1 MRSVELFS
9 GCGGLALGLT
19 RAGFQ
24 HELMVEWDFDAV
36 ETVLYNKRRGIRHV
50 RHWPIEQTDVR
61 KICWAD
67 FAGIDLIAGGP
78 PCQPFAINGKHLGHK
93 DRRDM
98 WPEAIRAVHEA
109 QPRGFVFESGQAA
122 A

>member
-1 MRSVELFS
+1 MPLRRFWTTSAAVFGMSGTGRSNR
-9 GCGGLALGLT
+9 LT
-19 RAGFQ
+19 FR
-24 HELMVEWDFDAV
+24 
-36 ETVLYNKRRGIRHV
+36 N
-50 RHWPIEQTDVR
+50 
-61 KICWAD
+61 ICWAD